1 MSIEVFRRTEKK
13 YLLNEQQYSELFK
26 QIEPYLLKD
35 KYHKSTICNIY
46 YDTTN
51 NDLITSSIEK
61 PPYKEKVRLRSY
73 GIPSMDSQVFLEIKK
88 KYNGIVGKRRVD
100 IKLSDFYNYI
110 NNNVIPT
117 CNKQIMEE
125 IDYCFKKYKL
135 NPSLFIAYD
144 RLSYYSKENS
154 SLRITID
161 TNIRNR
167 VEDLNLE
174 LGDSGFLYFK
184 DKTYLMEV
192 KVLGSFP
199 LWFVNAMSSLNIYP
213 VSFSKYGKI
222 YEKLIKEERNV

>member
-1 MSIEVFRRTEKK
+1 M
-13 YLLNEQQYSELFK
+13 
-26 QIEPYLLKD
+26 LKD

-135 NPSLFIAYD
+135 NP
-144 RLSYYSKENS
+144 
-154 SLRITID
+154 
-161 TNIRNR
+161 
-167 VEDLNLE
+167 
-174 LGDSGFLYFK
+174 
-184 DKTYLMEV
+184 
-192 KVLGSFP
+192 
-199 LWFVNAMSSLNIYP
+199 
-213 VSFSKYGKI
+213 
-222 YEKLIKEERNV
+222 